1 MRWKGCEPQQIYI
14 ERSLLKRERKSER
27 ERETERERDRK
38 REIERDRER
47 EERETET
54 ERERESKIYNND
66 FLMTFMTYENHDQN
80 IFFFSILETNTLDL

>member
-27 ERETERERDRK
+27 ETERERDRK
-38 REIERDRER
+38 REIERERGERER
-47 EERETET
+47 ER